1 MDSWILKKG
10 DELGSI
16 YDKPNRKGRK
26 DYSIDYR
33 VKGVRK
39 RERVG
44 FSKRE
49 AQEALESRLT
59 DIRQKF
65 EGVFPETH
73 AAPIKFHPGN
83 SDKVN
88 GSKPPK
94 AVPRGRFMRPPPW
107 RSPLTDCN
115 LQFQGFP
122 SVPCEQCFTGLG
134 VFPLWGRFSP
144 EEEQN
149 TRTEETPKTKH
160 AHALSQGW

>member
-1 MDSWILKKG
+1 MDSRILKKG

-59 DIRQKF
+59 DIRRQRF
-65 EGVFPETH
+65 EGVFPEPSYTLEDIYQQYLW
-73 AAPIKFHPGN
+73 AEGQL
-83 SDKVN
+83 
-88 GSKPPK
+88 
-94 AVPRGRFMRPPPW
+94 RFR
-107 RSPLTDCN
+107 L
-115 LQFQGFP
+115 
-122 SVPCEQCFTGLG
+122 
-134 VFPLWGRFSP
+134 
-144 EEEQN
+144 
-149 TRTEETPKTKH
+149 
-160 AHALSQGW
+160 